1 MAFGKN
7 KDLKYTIKED
17 GINEVIE
24 ENGNMIT
31 MLREVAWNDKEPKL
45 EMRKWIINPDTETPM
60 KGLSFMTEK
69 GPHSAAELLVKH
81 GYGETKTLLGDLST
95 REDFENGL
103 ISTIGK
109 KKVDET
115 KQKEEIIQDDYL
127 DPKGLL

>member
-1 MAFGKN
+1 
-7 KDLKYTIKED
+7 
-17 GINEVIE
+17 
-24 ENGNMIT
+24 
-31 MLREVAWNDKEPKL
+31 
-45 EMRKWIINPDTETPM
+45 
-60 KGLSFMTEK
+60 MTEK
-69 GPHSAAELLVKH
+69 GPHSAAELLVRH